1 MPYIRIG
8 DVALVLYCVL
18 SHLGEDYFTTKVYR
32 DQVQKW
38 MVPEAEVM
46 RAALVNTS
54 FLYPPRLYS
63 IQCLMGWDGKRYE
76 NGIFM
81 GEDDEQKIPPGM
93 RSYLLTN
100 TLEINGAIAVFI
112 RVLRR
117 KSRRIWA
124 VTFILRSRVFMRHK
138 FMASE

>member
-1 MPYIRIG
+1 
-8 DVALVLYCVL
+8 
-18 SHLGEDYFTTKVYR
+18 
-32 DQVQKW
+32 
-38 MVPEAEVM
+38 
-46 RAALVNTS
+46 
-54 FLYPPRLYS
+54 
-63 IQCLMGWDGKRYE
+63 
-76 NGIFM
+76 M

-117 KSRRIWA
+117 KLRRIWA
-124 VTFILRSRVFMRHK
+124 VTFILRLRVFMRHK